1 MSRSY
6 LLRLLLLVFLLSA
19 SGCSQFNGTRLEPIL
34 GGDTDL
40 VKLGDKVA
48 GKLANQPVPPLMPHR
63 PDQPIL
69 ITTLVNNDNF
79 DESSSFGR
87 SFQNNIAAGFVKRGY
102 EVKTLNLR
110 KKMLIE
116 PRKGEIMLTREA
128 KELACAQRGQAIV
141 VGTYT
146 MANRIMYLSIRLIS
160 PSSQTILAD
169 YEDML
174 YLDENNLR
182 LLGLTLKPQTVH
194 DPDQPYLPPSPSYL
208 DRIFY

>member
-1 MSRSY
+1 
-6 LLRLLLLVFLLSA
+6 
-19 SGCSQFNGTRLEPIL
+19 
-34 GGDTDL
+34 

-110 KKMLIE
+110 KKMLVE

-208 DRIFY
+208 DRILY